1 MKKEKKFITKVEQT
15 ETYDTN
21 TGEKTTLNVNVSSFM
36 VDKEPEFIKL
46 YIQDI
51 GKLNAING
59 KANDVL
65 LAFISKMG
73 YNNIIPTY
81 KPIKEFVARDLGIS
95 LHTVEAAIKKFK
107 KKGLFI
113 PVARGLYI
121 ADPELFARG
130 SWKDIKQ
137 LRVIIEY
144 NKDGSKK
151 IKSNLTEQIRQLRL
165 EF

>member
-1 MKKEKKFITKVEQT
+1 MKTKKFITRVETT
-15 ETYDTN
+15 ESYDLSS
-21 TGEKTTLNVNVSSFM
+21 GEKQTLNVNVSSFL

-51 GKLNAING
+51 GRLNSING
-59 KANDVL
+59 KANEVL

-73 YNNIIPTY
+73 YNNLIPTY
-81 KPIKEFVARDLGIS
+81 KPIKEMIARDLGIS
-95 LHTVEAAIKKFK
+95 LHTVNAAIKSFK

-113 PVARGLYI
+113 PFARGMYI

-130 SWKDIKQ
+130 NWKDIKQ
-137 LRVIIEY
+137 LRVIIDY

-151 IKSNLTEQIRQLRL
+151 IKSNLIEQVKQLKL
-165 EF
+165 NF